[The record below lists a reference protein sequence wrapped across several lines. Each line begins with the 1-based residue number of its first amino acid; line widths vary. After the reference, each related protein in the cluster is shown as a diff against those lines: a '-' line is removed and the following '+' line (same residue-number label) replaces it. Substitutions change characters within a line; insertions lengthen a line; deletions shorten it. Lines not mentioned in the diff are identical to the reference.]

1 MVCKNCGANIPNGEL
16 FCPNCGTCTEN
27 AKFCKY
33 CGAVIGADC
42 VVCPACGRQVEPL
55 QSAQQPQPVY
65 VINNV
70 TYGGVAKSKWAA
82 FFLCLFLGLIGAHK
96 FYEGKIGMGVLYI
109 FTGGLFGIGAI
120 YNAAVHLDPET
131 RSFVLQII
139 RQLAGFALHNIP
151 HPNVP
156 ENLNILPGNKT
167 QN

>member
-16 FCPNCGTCTEN
+16 FCPNCGTRTEN

-65 VINNV
+65 VNNNV
-70 TYGGVAKSKWAA
+70 TYGGVAKSKWTA

-96 FYEGKIGMGVLYI
+96 FYEG
-109 FTGGLFGIGAI
+109 
-120 YNAAVHLDPET
+120 
-131 RSFVLQII
+131 
-139 RQLAGFALHNIP
+139 
-151 HPNVP
+151 
-156 ENLNILPGNKT
+156 
-167 QN
+167 